1 MRKDIERLVN
11 VMERAL
17 KNDTCVE
24 LWNVDLDR
32 IKEKG
37 LNPDNG
43 LVGDNMLSVNVYHLD
58 SVYATQYT
66 LYLSD
71 KFNDIIN
78 RSESYSITKFRDKL
92 AKDALLALRD
102 CLFYKQNVDKVKEI
116 FDYYSE
122 KFDEVYKAKYQG
134 SEFYDLI
141 CKLER

>member
-1 MRKDIERLVN
+1 MRKEIERLVS

-17 KNDTCVE
+17 KNDTSVE

-32 IKEKG
+32 IKE
-37 LNPDNG
+37 DG
-43 LVGDNMLSVNVYHLD
+43 LVSDSMLAVNVYHLD

-71 KFNDIIN
+71 KFNNIIN

-102 CLFYKQNVDKVKEI
+102 CLSYKRNVDKVKEI
-116 FDYYSE
+116 FDYYSQ

>member
-1 MRKDIERLVN
+1 MRKEIERLVS

-17 KNDTCVE
+17 QNDTVVE
-24 LWNVDLDR
+24 LLNVDLDR

-37 LNPDNG
+37 LNPKDG
-43 LVGDNMLSVNVYHLD
+43 FVGDSILTVNVYHLN
-58 SVYATQYT
+58 SVYSTQYT

-71 KFNDIIN
+71 GIIN

-102 CLFYKQNVDKVKEI
+102 CLSYKRNVDKVKEI
-116 FDYYSE
+116 FDYYSQ

-141 CKLER
+141 CKLKR

>member
-32 IKEKG
+32 IKE
-37 LNPDNG
+37 DG
-43 LVGDNMLSVNVYHLD
+43 LVSDSMLAVNVYHLD

-71 KFNDIIN
+71 KFNNIIN

-102 CLFYKQNVDKVKEI
+102 CLFYKRNVDKVKEI
-116 FDYYSE
+116 FDYYS
-122 KFDEVYKAKYQG
+122 KRFDEVYKAKYQG

>member
-32 IKEKG
+32 IKE
-37 LNPDNG
+37 DG
-43 LVGDNMLSVNVYHLD
+43 LVSDSMLTVNVYHLG
-58 SVYATQYT
+58 SVYTTQYI
-66 LYLSD
+66 LHLSD
-71 KFNDIIN
+71 KFNNIIN

-102 CLFYKQNVDKVKEI
+102 CLSYKRNVDKVKEI
-116 FDYYSE
+116 FNYYSE
-122 KFDEVYKAKYQG
+122 KFNEVYKAKYQG
-134 SEFYDLI
+134 GEFYDLI
-141 CKLER
+141 CKLEK

>member
-1 MRKDIERLVN
+1 MRKEIERLVSI
-11 VMERAL
+11 MERAL
-17 KNDTCVE
+17 QNDTVVE
-24 LWNVDLDR
+24 LLNVDLDR

-37 LNPDNG
+37 LNPKDG
-43 LVGDNMLSVNVYHLD
+43 FVGDSILTVNVYHLN
-58 SVYATQYT
+58 SVYSTQYT

-71 KFNDIIN
+71 GIIN

-92 AKDALLALRD
+92 ATDALLALRD
-102 CLFYKQNVDKVKEI
+102 CLSYKRNVDKVKEI
-116 FDYYSE
+116 FDYYSQ

>member
-1 MRKDIERLVN
+1 MRKEIERLVS

-17 KNDTCVE
+17 QNDTVVD
-24 LWNVDLDR
+24 LLNVDLDR

-37 LNPDNG
+37 LNPKDG
-43 LVGDNMLSVNVYHLD
+43 FVGDSILTVNVYHLN
-58 SVYATQYT
+58 SVYSTQYT

-71 KFNDIIN
+71 GIIN

-102 CLFYKQNVDKVKEI
+102 CLSYKQNVDKVKEI
-116 FDYYSE
+116 FDYYSQ